1 MKNLRK
7 ILKKLTAVT
16 LLAAILFTG
25 SVTTT
30 NPTNPDDGI
39 MPLGSFIQDVNE
51 F

>member
-1 MKNLRK
+1 MKNLRN

-25 SVTTT
+25 SVITS
-30 NPTNPDDGI
+30 NSGNPDDGI
-39 MPLGSFIQDVNE
+39 MPLGSYIADVKE